1 MSKREQESD
10 SASSSSDADG
20 YEHDGF
26 VVPDDFED
34 PEPAAQP
41 QPKKHKHRRRLRKT
55 KRQEADPEDLELVA
69 ASQQI
74 KAKDKD
80 ALEQELF
87 KEERPVKKRKEGESD
102 SDDDF
107 IEPEDGEILEGT
119 VDAGKGQVST
129 ALSIFGASAIYTP
142 KEPAPQ
148 PPQFEPADIIARFAT
163 SEDEGIRVTDLPERM
178 QAAFAQR
185 LHPTEAELEGETD
198 WLLTRLAVQKSPTS
212 FPELKAK
219 VAAFLRFYRVEKFE
233 IPYIASYRM
242 HLLSP
247 ELTPADLW
255 EMYRWDMDWA
265 FVYEQK
271 TKLSETLHAA
281 ARNAKEQ
288 SQGKPSEAGQKVLV
302 TSTLP
307 EEVSRLLASSV
318 PDEFISELSDLTQFM
333 DIFVYTVKD
342 SATGKRVVSRKQ
354 MLSDA
359 RRGRLDEFAL
369 QAGLTPAQLVDNIK
383 AGKRVHIPKKLTMK
397 PQDLAFEFVSGDYS
411 EEFRVLHTVCM
422 LMKGELAGTAGFR
435 AFIRREYRA
444 LMRVITTPT
453 ERGKQVLD
461 VFHPAYRVKH
471 LGHGKALETFDG
483 ELWAEVVKAEADGL
497 IKVELKLPWADVKDD
512 RILAKLKP
520 YYLTDEGGDETE
532 GDWNNFRTEV
542 LRHALA
548 ETYDA
553 LGTETRKV
561 LMYRA
566 EEGILSECRMKY
578 ASMLMQAPFTK
589 AEEPGPVR
597 VFALVADPST
607 AKFGQVALAV
617 LDGEGEVLDTAL
629 FMALIKGDKEVFQ
642 QVDDERHKAEKRNLQ
657 QLILVQKPDVLVIG
671 ANCLH
676 AMQLRKILM
685 TSARL
690 MSEGFVE
697 SEVDWPVDQ
706 STLLQRQPPV
716 IMGDLQV
723 AKLYADSHRGRKA
736 FPDFNPL
743 LRQAVSLGRWL
754 QSPLAETLG
763 LWTDPNEILTSRLRL
778 HRLQKLIPEK
788 QLLLSLEEEAIK
800 ASCDQGADLNR
811 LFDHPHLRPVLSFI
825 AGLGPVKA
833 HGIFERMLRSG
844 PVYLRTEL
852 LTRQLVT
859 KLVYQNCAGF
869 VIIRAEDKSDPLDR
883 TRIHPE
889 HYDLAKK
896 IAASALENARDEDES
911 NIEKAMNSPALVKE
925 VDLDNYANYLEGK
938 GRKHMKEVLEMIVR
952 EFAQPYY
959 LTRPAFKELEDLDL
973 LYNLSGE
980 SQLTLRKGLMAQA
993 YVTSNADGKVRCRL
1007 ESGLD
1012 ALVIAEGVAADNLQ
1026 VGTSIRGRVIEV
1038 RVNVRSPEQVFFNVK
1053 LSVKQEDLTD
1063 HSRFKE
1069 DILILAP
1076 LDDAAF
1082 VLDDADW
1089 TEKSLMEDEHQLGQ
1103 KYIPRVVSH
1112 PKYKNVGLKTA
1123 CGELEGKETGD
1134 FLFRPS
1140 SRGTDHLTCTI
1151 KFYDFV
1157 YCHLDIIEEG
1167 KPADNMLG
1175 TRFKIG
1181 DEAYESLQE
1190 IVERYIVPVAALTKE
1205 AITHHKF
1212 KDITGHGIDY
1222 LEVMLKAEK
1231 KAAPSSIPYYFTITQ
1246 HYPQFLVL
1254 CYLPRERIVKEFIKV
1269 KPKGLF
1275 FHESYHPNINFL
1287 ISWFKRHYG
1296 DATYQGQLSRSKAPV
1311 ITTENRFAI
1320 PGKVLAEVQQA
1331 SVDAP
1336 PRTPERTLDT
1346 PLRRTPGY
1354 GDQTPFGGTPH
1365 IGNQEWAGGATLKN
1379 TPRADDWLAERNF
1392 QSFAPAAAA
1401 EKPPEDWA
1409 KPKNIKIQESAP
1421 QSAPAAAASSW
1432 GPPAAS
1438 QDTSGSSWGAPSG
1451 QPQSSGTDAWGAPA
1465 SSAPAQASASTWG
1478 APASTAPAQ
1487 ASASSW
1493 GAPAAPSATTS
1504 SDWGASSSNP
1514 PAAQSSAGGWGD
1526 SGSSSA
1532 GGWGASTTSTG
1543 GAWGA
1548 STTTA
1553 AEGSSW
1559 GAGATTGS
1567 SWGSQASSSGGGAE
1581 RGGRGARR
1589 GGRGCFKC
1597 GEEGHMSRECTK
1609 AGAGGGGKGCFK
1621 CGEEGHMSRE
1631 CPKGGSG
1638 GGGGKGC
1645 FKCGEEGHMSR
1656 ECPKGGSGGGGGKGC
1671 FKCGEE
1677 GHMSRDCP
1685 KGGAGGGGGP
1695 KSCFKCGEEG
1705 HMSRECPKGGGN
1717 ACFNCGKEGHMS
1729 KDCTEERKPRGRGRG
1744 GRRGGGETHSSGG
1757 SSGWGGSGGASTGG
1771 WGGSGGA
1778 STGGWGGSSTSTEGQ
1793 SGWGGAAA
1801 SSSGQSAWGPSSSTA
1816 GADPWG
1822 AATSQTPAAGSDP
1835 WGASAPS
1842 TSAPAASADP
1852 WGAPAASSSTAPA
1865 ADPWGAPPST
1875 TAPSAAPSTDAWGAP
1890 TSNKPAESTGWG
1902 PTEGKSNVEE
1912 NKWQ

>member
-1 MSKREQESD
+1 MSKREQDSD
-10 SASSSSDADG
+10 SGSSSSDADG

-34 PEPAAQP
+34 PEPSTQP
-41 QPKKHKHRRRLRKT
+41 HPKRHKHRRRLRKT

-80 ALEQELF
+80 ALEHELF
-87 KEERPVKKRKEGESD
+87 KEERPVKRRKEGESD

-107 IEPEDGEILEGT
+107 IEPEDGEILEGA

-178 QAAFAQR
+178 QTAFAQR

-212 FPELKAK
+212 FPELKVK
-219 VAAFLRFYRVEKFE
+219 VAAFLRFYRVDKFE
-233 IPYIASYRM
+233 ISYISAYRL

-247 ELTPADLW
+247 ELTVPDLW

-271 TKLSETLHAA
+271 TKLTESLHAA
-281 ARNAKEQ
+281 ARTAKEQ
-288 SQGKPSEAGQKVLV
+288 HQGKTAEAGQKVLV
-302 TSTLP
+302 TPSIP
-307 EEVSRLLASSV
+307 EDVSRLLAASV
-318 PDEFISELSDLTQFM
+318 PEEFISELSDLTQFM

-359 RRGRLDEFAL
+359 RRGRLDEFAF

-383 AGKRVHIPKKLTMK
+383 AGKKVHIPKRLTMK
-397 PQDLAFEFVSGDYS
+397 PQDLAFEYVSGDYS

-422 LMKGELAGTAGFR
+422 LMKAELAGTPGFR

-444 LMRVITTPT
+444 LMRVVTTPT

-520 YYLTDEGGDETE
+520 YYLTDEGSDETE

-548 ETYDA
+548 EAYEA
-553 LGTETRKV
+553 LNTETRKV

-566 EEGILSECRMKY
+566 EESILSECRTKY
-578 ASMLMQAPFTK
+578 TAMLIQAPFTK
-589 AEEPGPVR
+589 AEDPGPVR
-597 VFALVADPST
+597 VFAFVADPST

-657 QLILVQKPDVLVIG
+657 QMLLMQKPDVLVVG

-690 MSEGFVE
+690 MSEGFME

-706 STLLQRQPPV
+706 SALLQRQPPV
-716 IMGDLQV
+716 VMGDLQV
-723 AKLYADSHRGRKA
+723 ARLYSDSHRGRKA

-788 QLLLSLEEEAIK
+788 QLLLALEEEAIK
-800 ASCDQGADLNR
+800 ASSDQGADLNR
-811 LFDHPHLRPVLSFI
+811 LFDHPHLRPILSFV

-911 NIEKAMNSPALVKE
+911 NIEKAMNAPALVKE

-938 GRKHMKEVLEMIVR
+938 GRKCMKEVLEMIVR

-959 LTRPAFKELEDLDL
+959 VARPCFKELEDLDL

-1012 ALVIAEGVAADNLQ
+1012 ALVIAEGIAAEKLQ
-1026 VGTSIRGRVIEV
+1026 VGTSIRGRVLEV

-1053 LSVKQEDLTD
+1053 LSVKQEDLID
-1063 HSRFKE
+1063 HSRFKD
-1069 DILILAP
+1069 DILVLAP

-1082 VLDDADW
+1082 VQDDADW

-1123 CGELEGKETGD
+1123 CSELEGKETGD
-1134 FLFRPS
+1134 FVFRPS

-1175 TRFKIG
+1175 TRFKIA

-1254 CYLPRERIVKEFIKV
+1254 CYLPRERIVKEFVKV

-1296 DATYQGQLSRSKAPV
+1296 DNTYQGQLSRSKAPV

-1331 SVDAP
+1331 SLEAP
-1336 PRTPERTLDT
+1336 PRTPERPMDT

-1365 IGNQEWAGGATLKN
+1365 IGNQEWAGGAALKN

-1392 QSFAPAAAA
+1392 QSFVPTSD
-1401 EKPPEDWA
+1401 KPQEDWA
-1409 KPKNIKIQESAP
+1409 KPKNIKTQDSMPPPVPAASANSWGATSAP
-1421 QSAPAAAASSW
+1421 Q
-1432 GPPAAS
+1432 
-1438 QDTSGSSWGAPSG
+1438 DTAGGWGAPSA
-1451 QPQSSGTDAWGAPA
+1451 PAQSSGNEGWGPAKTEQSGGNSGWGA
-1465 SSAPAQASASTWG
+1465 S
-1478 APASTAPAQ
+1478 ASTAPAQ

-1493 GAPAAPSATTS
+1493 GPPAASNPPASTS
-1504 SDWGASSSNP
+1504 SDWGASSSA
-1514 PAAQSSAGGWGD
+1514 AAQSSSGGWGD
-1526 SGSSSA
+1526 STAASGGS
-1532 GGWGASTTSTG
+1532 WGAS
-1543 GAWGA
+1543 A
-1548 STTTA
+1548 TTA
-1553 AEGSSW
+1553 ASGSSW
-1559 GAGATTGS
+1559 GAGASTGA
-1567 SWGSQASSSGGGAE
+1567 SWGSQASSGGSTE

-1609 AGAGGGGKGCFK
+1609 AGAPGGGGKGCFKCGEEGHMSRECPKGGAGGGGKGCFK

-1656 ECPKGGSGGGGGKGC
+1656 ECPKGG
-1671 FKCGEE
+1671 
-1677 GHMSRDCP
+1677 
-1685 KGGAGGGGGP
+1685 AAGGGP
-1695 KSCFKCGEEG
+1695 KNCFKCGEEG

-1744 GRRGGGETHSSGG
+1744 GPRRGGGETHSSGG
-1757 SSGWGGSGGASTGG
+1757 SSGWGASGAT
-1771 WGGSGGA
+1771 
-1778 STGGWGGSSTSTEGQ
+1778 TGGWGGSSTSTEGQ
-1793 SGWGGAAA
+1793 SGWGGAAP
-1801 SSSGQSAWGPSSSTA
+1801 SSSGQSAWGAPSASAGTDAWGTA
-1816 GADPWG
+1816 PP
-1822 AATSQTPAAGSDP
+1822 TSAAGSDP
-1835 WGASAPS
+1835 WGASSSSTAAP
-1842 TSAPAASADP
+1842 APAAQADP
-1852 WGAPAASSSTAPA
+1852 WGAAPSQSAAAGS
-1865 ADPWGAPPST
+1865 DPWGAPPST
-1875 TAPSAAPSTDAWGAP
+1875 APAAPSQPVSTTDAWGAP
-1890 TSNKPAESTGWG
+1890 AASSAAPADPWGAPAPTTTSSKPAESTGWG
-1902 PTEGKSNVEE
+1902 PAEGKANVDE